1 MSLVKQ
7 EDGKKWINSL
17 IAVIALL
24 SGFVTIRFIEQMGE
38 WFDLEAKVGNFLAL
52 TQGAGIL
59 VGVLTFVLIFKNT
72 KASTM
77 LKEVYAEL
85 VKVVWPDK
93 DSVLKITVG
102 LVIGLSIVSAI
113 FVLVDFTVRKIL
125 ELIY

>member
-1 MSLVKQ
+1 MSIVKQ

-17 IAVIALL
+17 IAVIALIA
-24 SGFVTIRFIEQMGE
+24 GFITIRFVEQMGE
-38 WFDLEAKVGNFLAL
+38 WFDLEAKIGNFLAA
-52 TQGAGIL
+52 TQGIGIL
-59 VGVLTFVLIFKNT
+59 VGVLTFVLIFKNI
-72 KASTM
+72 KATS
-77 LKEVYAEL
+77 LLREVYGEL

>member
-77 LKEVYAEL
+77 LKEVYGEL